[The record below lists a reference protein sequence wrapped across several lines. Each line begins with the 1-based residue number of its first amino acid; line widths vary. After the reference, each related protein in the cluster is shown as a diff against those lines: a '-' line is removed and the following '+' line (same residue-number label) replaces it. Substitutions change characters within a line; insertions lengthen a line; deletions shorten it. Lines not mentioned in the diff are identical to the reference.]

1 MLELDHIEPVALG
14 GRSTVDN
21 LRLCCR
27 SHNSLHAEHVFGRE
41 HMDQFRKDADR
52 SALPTIASG
61 STFGACGEGAGTGG
75 ST

>member
-1 MLELDHIEPVALG
+1 MLELDHIVPVALG

-27 SHNSLHAEHVFGRE
+27 AHNTLHAEQVFGRE
-41 HMDQFRKDADR
+41 HMDQFRRDADR
-52 SALPTIASG
+52 SDPAIASG
-61 STFGACGEGAGTGG
+61 STFGACGEDAETAA